1 MDGVTS
7 GARHDSK
14 RVGTKLL
21 AVEKVRQYERR
32 NNTKPHVPEP
42 FTPLPNDPKRPT
54 DPPNRVVVDASRRD
68 LEGSVEPDREDR
80 LTRSDDRVEVISGE
94 SERQDISYRDLRR

>member
-1 MDGVTS
+1 MN
-7 GARHDSK
+7 GATTRSRTYLSRSHHFPTTLSDLQ
-14 RVGTKLL
+14 T
-21 AVEKVRQYERR
+21 RQ
-32 NNTKPHVPEP
+32 TH
-42 FTPLPNDPKRPT
+42 
-54 DPPNRVVVDASRRD
+54 RVVVDASRRD